1 MQPAWYPDPYEP
13 GWLRWWDGYAWTTAL
28 WPAGTAHSAN
38 LVADRMEAEKL
49 AGPTRIAL
57 AFGALIYLGQF
68 VAISLTAHHV
78 GHVYTDYFSEL
89 SRWDGR
95 ASTQPPQPDVGRSQV
110 WATYLGGLLLLP
122 AELLFMMWLQRAATF
137 ARRAGLPAR
146 RDPMWAILGFIIP
159 VVNFWYP
166 YQVARD
172 IFPAGHPG
180 RRLVAQ
186 WWTLWLALPVVA
198 VLLYVTAYFSTAVA
212 VGLAIAGGVVAGV
225 AAVKARAVVTAAK
238 IVQADLIGQ

>member
-28 WPAGTAHSAN
+28 WPAGAAHSAN
-38 LVADRMEAEKL
+38 LVADRADTEKI

-57 AFGALIYLGQF
+57 AVGVVVYAVEF
-68 VAISLTAHHV
+68 VAVALTAHHL
-78 GHVYTDYFSEL
+78 GHAYTDYISEL

-95 ASTQPPQPDVGRSQV
+95 AGSEPPQPDFGGSQI
-110 WATYLGGLLLLP
+110 WSAYLVGLLLLP

-137 ARRAGLPAR
+137 ARRAGLPAK
-146 RDPMWAILGFIIP
+146 RDPMWAILGFIVP
-159 VVNFWYP
+159 VVSLWYP

-172 IFPAGHPG
+172 VFPSGHPG

-186 WWTLWLALPVVA
+186 WWSLWLLLPIVTL
-198 VLLYVTAYFSTAVA
+198 LLYVTAYFSTGAA
-212 VGLAIAGGVVAGV
+212 VGLAVAGSLV
-225 AAVKARAVVTAAK
+225 AGFAAMKARAVIAA
-238 IVQADLIGQ
+238 VSRAHAELIGQ

>member
-38 LVADRMEAEKL
+38 LVADRAEAEKI
-49 AGPTRIAL
+49 AEPTRIAL
-57 AFGALIYLGQF
+57 AVGVVVYAAQF
-68 VAISLTAHHV
+68 VAVALTAHHL
-78 GHVYTDYFSEL
+78 GHAYTDYFSAL

-95 ASTQPPQPDVGRSQV
+95 AGTEPPQPDVGGSQV
-110 WATYLGGLLLLP
+110 WPTYLGSFLLLP
-122 AELLFMMWLQRAATF
+122 VELLFMMWLQRAATF
-137 ARRAGLPAR
+137 ARRAGLKAK
-146 RDPMWAILGFIIP
+146 RDPMWAILGFIVP

-172 IFPAGHPG
+172 VFPLGHPG

-186 WWTLWLALPVVA
+186 WWTLWLALPIVT
-198 VLLYVTAYFSTAVA
+198 VLLYITAYYSTSAA
-212 VGLAIAGGVVAGV
+212 VGLAVVGGVLAGL
-225 AAVKARAVVTAAK
+225 AAVKARAVIAAATHT
-238 IVQADLIGQ
+238 QAELIGQ